1 MAGTNRLLSLL
12 PKDDYRRL
20 QPQLER
26 VLLPKGK
33 VLYAMGDVMHHAYFP
48 ISGVVSLLAM
58 TRAGETVE
66 VAMVGSDG
74 VIGLPIVLYANTVPY
89 RVVVQ
94 ITGSAWRIRSD
105 AFRHEFARAAALQEV
120 LLRYMHSLVGQI
132 SQSAVCHHFHTVSQR
147 LCRWLLMAHDCIDT
161 DTVDLTQEFLS
172 HTLGVPRTTV
182 SAAAVEL
189 QDAAVIRYRRGRIT
203 ILNRKRLEASA
214 CECYGIVRSDI
225 GQFPPARMR

>member
-1 MAGTNRLLSLL
+1 MAAVNRLLSLL
-12 PKDDYRRL
+12 PKDAYRRL
-20 QPQLER
+20 QPQLEHV
-26 VLLPKGK
+26 VLQKSK
-33 VLYAMGDVMHHAYFP
+33 VLYDVGDVMTYAYFP
-48 ISGVVSLLAM
+48 ISGMVSLLAM
-58 TRAGETVE
+58 TRAGEMVE
-66 VAMVGSDG
+66 VAIVGSDG
-74 VIGLPIVLYANTVPY
+74 VIGLPIVLYATTVPY

-94 ITGSAWRIRSD
+94 ITGSAWRIRSET
-105 AFRHEFARAAALQEV
+105 FRQEFTREAALQEV
-120 LLRYMHSLVGQI
+120 LLRYTHRLVGQI

-172 HTLGVPRTTV
+172 HMLGVPRTTV

-214 CECYGIVRSDI
+214 CECYGIVRRDI